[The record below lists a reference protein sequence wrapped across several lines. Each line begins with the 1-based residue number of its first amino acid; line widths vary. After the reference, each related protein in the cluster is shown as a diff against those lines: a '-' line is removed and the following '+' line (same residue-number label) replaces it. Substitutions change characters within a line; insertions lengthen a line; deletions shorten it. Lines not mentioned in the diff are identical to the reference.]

1 MDVWCVCA
9 FSCVC
14 VVLCLGR
21 GLATSWSPVQ
31 GVLPSVRSR
40 NWEIRPMLRSGSRGR
55 KKKTLSMREA
65 RCDVEANMNSGV
77 GLLIFCYKICYAL
90 WIGYDGASRVNKCSP
105 GIACFML
112 PNVYVALLPGKHC
125 QPFSLPR
132 YCQLV
137 LTRSC
142 HCAFIDSSSVLSAY
156 CRISGKTVEVHIDD
170 FGFHQLYCETC
181 VFFFFFWDWPK
192 LHSIH
197 ERSEILTTVAVKST
211 NFWNVISSSCR
222 DNTSD

>member
-1 MDVWCVCA
+1 
-9 FSCVC
+9 
-14 VVLCLGR
+14 
-21 GLATSWSPVQ
+21 
-31 GVLPSVRSR
+31 
-40 NWEIRPMLRSGSRGR
+40 
-55 KKKTLSMREA
+55 MREA

-181 VFFFFFWDWPK
+181 VFFCFFFEIDPSYTLFMRDLRFSQPWLWRVLTSGMLLVHHVGIIPQIK
-192 LHSIH
+192 LRQNHSTFFTINFSLSVLQFVVIYNL
-197 ERSEILTTVAVKST
+197 SE
-211 NFWNVISSSCR
+211 
-222 DNTSD
+222 